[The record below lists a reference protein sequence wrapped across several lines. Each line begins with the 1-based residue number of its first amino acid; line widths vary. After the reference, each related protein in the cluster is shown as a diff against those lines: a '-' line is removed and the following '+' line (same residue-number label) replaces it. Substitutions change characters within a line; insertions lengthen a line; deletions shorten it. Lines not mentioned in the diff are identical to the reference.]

1 MPHSVRLASAAFA
14 ASAAFTLA
22 GLSFAQPDPK
32 TSAVKEPDAKALF
45 EMFKAERE
53 AAVKAKFA
61 PESLARADEL
71 AKRGEAAVAAG
82 DPKAARY
89 FRDARWQVPH
99 LPANLPPHVARVFGE
114 SRMRHADRVN
124 ALSYSPDGT
133 KLASA
138 SRDGTVKVWDL
149 GNGRDLATYRGHADQ
164 PDDPSKNTNV
174 LKAGDVAFGPD
185 GKVVASASGTQ
196 VHLWEPDT
204 GKQIKVLAKLEK
216 TDKPIRAIA
225 FRPDGKA
232 LAVAGDDGVV
242 RTFEVDTGK
251 NTFTSPPRTA
261 RIESVAY
268 SPNGKMIAVGDS
280 ASQVAVY
287 APDAKN
293 SLAMGVQG
301 VRNGE
306 TLGVGFTADSGG
318 VFACGKEG
326 TVQLFAGP
334 NPDGTSA
341 GNTSTRLREF
351 IGHTDTVNALVV
363 TPDGKSL
370 VTAGT
375 DRTVRVWDVTSAK
388 PLRSFQGHMTKV
400 LALAVR
406 GDGKQIASASDDG
419 AIRLWDLNTVDEH
432 RALTDAGDSLWAV
445 AFSPDGKRVATAG
458 ADKTIRVYGT
468 ASGKLEISIP
478 DAHKSAITSLA
489 YFPDG
494 TKLVSAGGDRVVK
507 VWDIEAKKVALEMPG
522 HESAVLAAAVGD
534 SGKLVVSGAA
544 DRTVRGWSD
553 GKQAWQWAGK
563 SAVCA
568 VAVRKGEKH
577 VAAGTADGTLVV
589 LDVTGGTPKELFT
602 QTAHIAGVACVG
614 YSPDGTR
621 LATVG
626 GDGAVRVWT
635 VTETGSLTALTKF
648 DGQAKSGGAV
658 GFLALTGLSF
668 SPDGRY
674 LATVGADAVV
684 RVWDIQTK
692 SEALG
697 LRGHTDW
704 VTAVAFSAD
713 GRYLASVGV
722 DKAARVFELSQQ
734 ERSAAGGHLL
744 RVNAVA
750 VSPDGKF
757 AVTAATDQ
765 TMKVWDI
772 ATGREVATLIGN
784 TDVPQAVGFLGND
797 AVVLGASIQGNET
810 IGQLHFWGK
819 KPPRRNKTVSTGAVY
834 AVAGLPDASKVAVWS
849 TKPAVGGTIK
859 NNSFDVYD
867 AAGELLGSLPDKGR
881 NVTSAAFSPDLAW
894 AVAGDDQGTVR
905 IWDLAKKE
913 RVGAD
918 WPLFPDAVGDLA
930 VTPDKKLLVAVD
942 AKGTV
947 KVADAAKR
955 EVLGSVAALKGQV
968 RGLIVSPKGDTFVT
982 FSADREVK
990 VWSLADPKAVK
1001 EVRSWEL
1008 AVGVSGLAYT
1018 PDGKQLIT
1026 ANGDGTAFVL
1036 QLP

>member
-1 MPHSVRLASAAFA
+1 MTAARRLT
-14 ASAAFTLA
+14 TLA
-22 GLSFAQPDPK
+22 LVALCGALSAQPEPK
-32 TSAVKEPDAKALF
+32 MTASKEPDAKLLL
-45 EMFKAERE
+45 EKFKAERE
-53 AAVKAKFA
+53 AAVKAKFT
-61 PESLARADEL
+61 PESLARAVEL
-71 AKRGEAAVAAG
+71 VKRGEAALAAG

-89 FRDARWQVPH
+89 FRDARWQVPY
-99 LPANLPPHVARVFGE
+99 LPANLPPHVTRVFGE

-149 GNGRDLATYRGHADQ
+149 GNGRDLATYRGHAQQ
-164 PDDPSKNTNV
+164 PGDLSANTNV
-174 LKAGDVAFGPD
+174 FKAGDVAFSPD
-185 GKVVASASGTQ
+185 GKTVASASGTQ

-204 GKQIKVLAKLEK
+204 GKQIKVLVKLEK
-216 TDKPIRAIA
+216 TDKPLKAIA
-225 FRPDGKA
+225 FRPDGKF

-242 RTFEVDTGK
+242 RTYEVETGK
-251 NTFTSPPRTA
+251 NPFNSPPRSA
-261 RIESVAY
+261 RIESMTY
-268 SPNGKMIAVGDS
+268 SPNGKLIAVGDS

-293 SLAMGVQG
+293 PLAMGVQAVRPGSETFG
-301 VRNGE
+301 VA
-306 TLGVGFTADSGG
+306 FTADSGG
-318 VFACGKEG
+318 VFACGKDG
-326 TVQLFAGP
+326 AVQLFAGP

-351 IGHTDTVNALVV
+351 AGHTDTVNALVV
-363 TPDGKSL
+363 SPDGKQL
-370 VTAGT
+370 VTAGS

-388 PLRSFQGHMTKV
+388 PLRSFQGHMSKV
-400 LALAVR
+400 LSLAVR

-458 ADKTIRVYGT
+458 ADKILRVYG
-468 ASGKLEISIP
+468 ADNGKLEVSIP
-478 DAHKSAITSLA
+478 DAHKAAVTSLA
-489 YFPDG
+489 FFPDG
-494 TKLVSAGGDRVVK
+494 KLASAGGDRVVK
-507 VWDIEAKKVALEMPG
+507 VWDVDAKKAVAELSG
-522 HESAVLAAAVGD
+522 HESAILTAAVGD
-534 SGKLVVSGAA
+534 SGKLIVSGAA

-553 GKQAWQWAGK
+553 QKQVWQWAGK

-568 VAVRKGEKH
+568 VAIRKGEKI

-589 LDVTGGTPKELFT
+589 LDVTAGTPKELFS

-614 YSPDGTR
+614 FSPDGTR
-621 LATVG
+621 VATVG
-626 GDGAVRVWT
+626 GDGAVRVWS
-635 VTETGSLTALTKF
+635 VGDNGSLTALTKF
-648 DGQAKSGGAV
+648 EGQAKSGGAA

-674 LATVGADAVV
+674 LATVGADTVV

-692 SEALG
+692 SESRG

-722 DKAARVFELSQQ
+722 DKAARVFELTTQ
-734 ERSAAGGHLL
+734 ETSAAGGHLL
-744 RVNAVA
+744 KVNAVA

-757 AVTAATDQ
+757 ALTAATDQ
-765 TMKVWDI
+765 TMKVWDL

-784 TDVPQAVGFLGND
+784 TDVPQVVTFAGND
-797 AVVLGASIQGNET
+797 AVVLGATTQGNET
-810 IGQLHFWGK
+810 VGQLHFWGT
-819 KPPRRNKTVSTGAVY
+819 KPPRRNKSLPTGAVY
-834 AVAGLPDASKVAVWS
+834 ALAALPDGSRVAAWS
-849 TKPAVGGTIK
+849 TKPAVGQGVK
-859 NNSFDVYD
+859 NNTFDVYD
-867 AAGELLGSLPDKGR
+867 AAGELLSSLPDKGR
-881 NVTSAAFSPDLAW
+881 TITAAAFSPDLSW

-905 IWDLAKKE
+905 VWDLEKKE

-918 WPLFPDAVGDLA
+918 WPLFPDGVGDLA
-930 VTPDKKLLVAVD
+930 VTPDKKLLVAID

-947 KVADAAKR
+947 KVAATDAAKR

-968 RGLIVSPKGDTFVT
+968 RGLLVSPKGDTFVT
-982 FSADREVK
+982 FSADREVR
-990 VWSLADPKAVK
+990 VWSLADPKSLK

-1026 ANGDGTAFVL
+1026 ANADGTAFVL